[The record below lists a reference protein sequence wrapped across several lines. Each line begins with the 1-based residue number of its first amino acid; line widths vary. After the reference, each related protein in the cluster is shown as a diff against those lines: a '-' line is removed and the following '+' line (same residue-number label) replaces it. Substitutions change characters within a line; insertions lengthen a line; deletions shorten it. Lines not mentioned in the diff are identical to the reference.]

1 MQHICRKTECVTQ
14 AMAQSNS
21 APTEFPTVRWAWWG
35 NERRWETYSAEHQVR
50 LEQAL
55 DSSQRYVRLWHHEI
69 GHTYPTGYEVDL
81 PVMQQARM
89 CYPYTVR
96 AIKRIVERRV
106 PPEQNGMNGY
116 CVRNIDG
123 AIVTEFWQ

>member
-1 MQHICRKTECVTQ
+1 
-14 AMAQSNS
+14 MAQINS
-21 APTEFPTVRWAWWG
+21 APTECQAVRWAWLADA
-35 NERRWETYSAEHQVR
+35 RRWQTYSAEHQVC

-55 DSSQRYVRLWHHEI
+55 GRSQRYVTLWHHEI
-69 GHTYPTGYEVDL
+69 GHEYPTRYEVDL
-81 PVMQQARM
+81 LVMQQARM
-89 CYPYTVR
+89 RHPYTVR